1 MNWTRTDAIR
11 RWIVVAGLIIGPV
24 LLVLSIV
31 VNLTPAGESM
41 RADFDMMGDR
51 SGLIVA
57 EALLE
62 TLGFTIALASL
73 AGATQALRTRGGL
86 LGTVGAMLSI
96 LGVVGFSY
104 SNASGFTLAELA
116 QLPDRD
122 AAFQTATAIMSRETG
137 SIVGTIAT
145 ALEVLGQIGIVLV
158 ICGLIRARLVRAWIL
173 MPVVIG
179 IVISFAIG
187 DMVTTL
193 VADLLLLAT
202 CVWIAI
208 KLARCTRAAWLGE
221 PAGVPSPASIAS

>member
-31 VNLTPAGESM
+31 INLTPAGESM

-104 SNASGFTLAELA
+104 SNANGFTLAELA

-122 AAFQTATAIMSRETG
+122 AAFQTATAIMSSETG
-137 SIVGTIAT
+137 GIVGTIAT

-158 ICGLIRARLVRAWIL
+158 ICGLIRARLVRAWSLI
-173 MPVVIG
+173 PVAIG
-179 IVISFAIG
+179 IVINFAIG

-202 CVWIAI
+202 CVWIAV
-208 KLARCTRAAWLGE
+208 KLARCTPAAWLGE